1 MSMPRLIPTG
11 NPITRLLVATLAGL
25 ALCLA
30 FAPFGQWWLSL
41 VCPAVLMALWQ
52 DATPRQAAAT
62 GFWFNA
68 GLYGGGTYWL
78 YIAIHENGNAP
89 VWIAAVVMGGLVAV
103 LAAYGALLGYLSA
116 RLLPARGAVRWLA
129 GLPAAW
135 LLVEWFRGWFLTGF
149 PWLSL
154 GYAHTDTWLAGMAPV
169 AGVYG
174 VSALVLLDAGALVT
188 LWQGT
193 ARERLLAV
201 TVIVLSWGVPLALRG
216 VAWTRVAGSPV
227 SVAIVQGAV
236 PQDEKWQEGHRD
248 EQLAIYHDLTLKALG
263 TQVIVWPEAAP
274 PDIAQNLQDYLL
286 DLYHQ
291 AHARGSALVIGV
303 LRQNPEGDYYNSI
316 LGMSDEV
323 GWYDKRHLVPFTE
336 VFPVPQFARDWL
348 RFMKLPFEGF
358 NYGAARQP
366 PLSAGPLVLAP
377 AICYDDAY
385 GSSDLEMLRTANAL
399 VTVTND
405 GWFGHSTARYQHLQI
420 ARMRAIEAGRP
431 ALRAANDG
439 ISAIIGPDGRVQAT
453 APGYVPYVLRARI
466 TPRIGLP
473 PYARTG
479 NWLIICLAAVTLI
492 AAVMAGRMRGTFT
505 VSMRSTGP
513 LSLFPRRSRT

>member
-1 MSMPRLIPTG
+1 M
-11 NPITRLLVATLAGL
+11 RLLVAALAGL

-30 FAPFGQWWLSL
+30 FAPFNQWWLSL
-41 VCPAVLMALWQ
+41 LCPALLMALWQ
-52 DATPRQAAAT
+52 DATPRHAAAT

-78 YIAIHENGNAP
+78 YISIHQIGNAP
-89 VWIAAVVMGGLVAV
+89 VWIAALVLLAMV
-103 LAAYGALLGYLSA
+103 SALAAYGALLGYGVA
-116 RLLPARGAVRWLA
+116 RLLPARGATRWLA

-135 LLVEWFRGWFLTGF
+135 LLVEWIRGWLLTGF
-149 PWLSL
+149 PWQSL

-174 VSALVLLDAGALVT
+174 VSSLVLLNAGALMT
-188 LWQGT
+188 LWQG
-193 ARERLLAV
+193 APRERLLAV
-201 TVIVLSWGVPLALRG
+201 AVVALSWGAPLALRQ
-216 VAWTRVAGSPV
+216 VAWTQVAGAPV

-236 PQDEKWQEGHRD
+236 PQDEKWQEGHR
-248 EQLAIYHDLTLKALG
+248 EQQLAIYHDLTLKALG

-274 PDIAQNLQDYLL
+274 PDLAQNLQDYLL

-303 LRQNPEGDYYNSI
+303 LRQSAAGDYYNSI
-316 LGMSDEV
+316 LELGDEA
-323 GWYDKRHLVPFTE
+323 GWYDKQHLVPFTE
-336 VFPVPQFARDWL
+336 VIPVPKFARDWL
-348 RFMKLPFEGF
+348 EFMKLPYEGF
-358 NYGAARQP
+358 SYGAANQP
-366 PLSAGPLVLAP
+366 PLAAGPLVLEP
-377 AICYDDAY
+377 GICYDDAY
-385 GSSDLEMLRTANAL
+385 GSSNLAMLRTANAL

-439 ISAIIGPDGRVQAT
+439 ISAVIGPDGRVQAE
-453 APGYVPYVLRARI
+453 APGYTPYVLRA
-466 TPRIGLP
+466 TVVPRTGLP

-479 NWLIICLAAVTLI
+479 NWLIMCLAAVTL
-492 AAVMAGRMRGTFT
+492 AAAMASRVRGTFAA
-505 VSMRSTGP
+505 SMRSTGP
-513 LSLFPRRSRT
+513 LSLFSRRSRT